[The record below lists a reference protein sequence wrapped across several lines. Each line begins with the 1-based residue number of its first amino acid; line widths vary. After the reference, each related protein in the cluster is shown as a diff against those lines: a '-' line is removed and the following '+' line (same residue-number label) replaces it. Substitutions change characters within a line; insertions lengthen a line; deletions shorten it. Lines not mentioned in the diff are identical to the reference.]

1 MFQDTIAGIATA
13 MGEGAIS
20 IIRVSSKDAISITN
34 KLLNGRDLHKA
45 QSHTI
50 NYGFIYNPETGEKV
64 DEVLISVMRAPRTF
78 TAEDVVEINCHG
90 GILVTNKILELLL
103 VAGARVADPGEFT
116 KRAFLNGRID
126 LAQAESIMDIIHAKS
141 EQSLSLALNGLD
153 GRISRLIKEMREEI
167 LNIIANIE
175 VNIDYPEYDD
185 VEEMTSELLLPLS
198 MKIREKMIKL
208 LETAKTGQI
217 LRDGIKTAIIG
228 RPNVGKSSLLNQL
241 MREEKAIVT
250 DIAGTTRDTVEGY
263 INVGGLTLNLIDT
276 AGIRETTDIV
286 EAIGVEKSKK
296 ILSEA
301 QLILLVLNNNEP
313 LTDQDRQLLKLTDE
327 KKRIIILNKTDLESN
342 IERNEIPNYIET
354 SMVLDEGIELL
365 ENSIKE
371 MFELGEIG
379 STDMTYISNA
389 RHIAKLKQA
398 LTSLEDA
405 IEAMKIGMLVDM
417 VEIDIKNAWH
427 ILGEILG
434 EDIGDALLD
443 ELFSKF
449 CLGK

>member
-1 MFQDTIAGIATA
+1 MLFR
-13 MGEGAIS
+13 S
-20 IIRVSSKDAISITN
+20 
-34 KLLNGRDLHKA
+34 
-45 QSHTI
+45 
-50 NYGFIYNPETGEKV
+50 
-64 DEVLISVMRAPRTF
+64 
-78 TAEDVVEINCHG
+78 
-90 GILVTNKILELLL
+90 
-103 VAGARVADPGEFT
+103 
-116 KRAFLNGRID
+116 
-126 LAQAESIMDIIHAKS
+126 
-141 EQSLSLALNGLD
+141 
-153 GRISRLIKEMREEI
+153 
-167 LNIIANIE
+167 
-175 VNIDYPEYDD
+175 
-185 VEEMTSELLLPLS
+185 
-198 MKIREKMIKL
+198 
-208 LETAKTGQI
+208 
-217 LRDGIKTAIIG
+217 
-228 RPNVGKSSLLNQL
+228 
-241 MREEKAIVT
+241 
-250 DIAGTTRDTVEGY
+250 
-263 INVGGLTLNLIDT
+263 LNLIDT

-427 ILGEILG
+427 ILGEIL
-434 EDIGDALLD
+434 EIGRASCR
-443 ELFSKF
+443 ERV
-449 CLGK
+449 